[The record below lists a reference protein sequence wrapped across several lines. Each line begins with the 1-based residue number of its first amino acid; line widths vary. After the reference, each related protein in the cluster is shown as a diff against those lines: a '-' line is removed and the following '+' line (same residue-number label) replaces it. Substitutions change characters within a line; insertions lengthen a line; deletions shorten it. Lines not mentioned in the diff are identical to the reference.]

1 MRELP
6 IAEKTRQSGCHYDRI
21 YVSYSFLID
30 FFKVIAIQKLMGF
43 LTKPN
48 TEVVDGCCLR
58 ATVSTRAAIT
68 LVSCSGTQSSFTSSP
83 CTCASYTRNLVR
95 QYDNSQLNGVSDQEK
110 WTIALWYYLF
120 IYIWWLP
127 SMHTSYIKV
136 RELVISGI
144 RSGPRI
150 SKGVELGRGIMV
162 RCASLRVR
170 YICKILRLKRIEDEN
185 EHSHAF
191 ICYNYYSCIH

>member
-30 FFKVIAIQKLMGF
+30 FLKVIAIQKLMGF

-58 ATVSTRAAIT
+58 ATVLTRAAIT
-68 LVSCSGTQSSFTSSP
+68 LVSCSGTQSSFTLSP

-127 SMHTSYIKV
+127 SMHTTWTGDKRDQEWTQDFKGGGVGEGYHGSV
-136 RELVISGI
+136 
-144 RSGPRI
+144 RI
-150 SKGVELGRGIMV
+150 S
-162 RCASLRVR
+162 ASTL
-170 YICKILRLKRIEDEN
+170 YLQNSKIKTNWRWKWT
-185 EHSHAF
+185 F
-191 ICYNYYSCIH
+191 TCIYLL

>member
-1 MRELP
+1 MFVTSDHVLNVRDSPRHNTWGNSPLQR
-6 IAEKTRQSGCHYDRI
+6 RQGCHYDRI

-68 LVSCSGTQSSFTSSP
+68 LVSCSGTQSSFTLSP

-110 WTIALWYYLF
+110 RTIALWYYLF

-127 SMHTSYIKV
+127 SMHTTWTGDKRDQEWTQDFKGGGVGEGYHGSGAHLCEY
-136 RELVISGI
+136 VIFA
-144 RSGPRI
+144 
-150 SKGVELGRGIMV
+150 K
-162 RCASLRVR
+162 
-170 YICKILRLKRIEDEN
+170 
-185 EHSHAF
+185 F
-191 ICYNYYSCIH
+191 